1 MLQSIETRAQPPNQ
15 EHDIHLRIQAE
26 FVEMPGLKLTLPQAS
41 RLFNLERTVCER
53 VLGTL
58 VDRRVLSLSG
68 AMFVRS
74 GVNLAPYSSGA
85 RRS

>member
-1 MLQSIETRAQPPNQ
+1 MLRPDDTRAHFPNQ
-15 EHDIHLRIQAE
+15 DQDLHRRIQAE

-58 VDRRVLSLSG
+58 VDRRVLSHSG

-74 GVNLAPYSSGA
+74 GAS
-85 RRS
+85 

>member
-1 MLQSIETRAQPPNQ
+1 MLRPDDTRAHATNQ

-53 VLGTL
+53 VLGAL
-58 VDRRVLSLSG
+58 VDQHVLWQSG
-68 AMFVRS
+68 TMFVRF
-74 GVNLAPYSSGA
+74 GA
-85 RRS
+85 N